1 LTTTV
6 EVYQMT
12 ATGLRKLGWAKVD
25 ASSSNAPGSVLG
37 VVGFIITANPLG
49 LIVGAGVKAYG
60 EASGRSGVIGRA
72 RATAKAIA
80 EELKPQFEHEGWIQ
94 P

>member
-1 LTTTV
+1 
-6 EVYQMT
+6 MT
-12 ATGLRKLGWAKVD
+12 ATGLQRLGWAKVD
-25 ASSSNAPGSVLG
+25 ASGSKAPGSALSVA
-37 VVGFIITANPLG
+37 GFIITANPMG
-49 LIVGAGVKAYG
+49 LIIGGGIKAYG

-80 EELKPQFEHEGWIQ
+80 EELKPQFEQESWVQ

>member
-1 LTTTV
+1 
-6 EVYQMT
+6 MT

-25 ASSSNAPGSVLG
+25 ASGSKVPGSALG
-37 VVGFIITANPLG
+37 VVGFIITADPVG
-49 LIVGAGVKAYG
+49 LIVGGGMKAYG
-60 EASGRSGVIGRA
+60 EAGGRSGLIGRA

-80 EELKPQFEHEGWIQ
+80 EELKPQFEQEGWIR